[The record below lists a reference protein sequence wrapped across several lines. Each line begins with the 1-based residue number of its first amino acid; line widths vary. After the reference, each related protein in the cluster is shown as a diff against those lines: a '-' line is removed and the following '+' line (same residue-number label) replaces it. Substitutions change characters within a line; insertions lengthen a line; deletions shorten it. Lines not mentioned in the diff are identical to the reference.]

1 MNEKTKAAEKIS
13 IDKIKELMAIIL
25 PIPRWWLFG
34 IATVFVFSSFEIK
47 RTDSGLFAGS
57 FRISGVGLAL
67 LALVWLPVLLKLI
80 GLTGIGLK
88 TSGVEASTG
97 GLLELLKALDPSAQR
112 ETLPSVI
119 AALEVAEA
127 ENVTA
132 AKPAAQELKRELQNQ
147 LASLPV
153 LPKGVAQAREELE
166 KYAREY
172 EQLRRDMSS
181 GSARTIR
188 MTALVSR
195 MMALANQCQFKPEE
209 LKELFDKGNEGD
221 RLAAIAMAAAS
232 ADPRNFDVVA
242 KGISPARSAFE
253 QFQALRA
260 AAEMLPGLNPEQRSQ
275 LKQLLLYE
283 RSGAAGTRI
292 NEKDLSRWSLSG
304 RLLTAL
310 GERI

>member
-1 MNEKTKAAEKIS
+1 MNERTKAAEKIS

-25 PIPRWWLFG
+25 PIPRWWLVG
-34 IATVFVFSSFEIK
+34 IVIVFLFSSFEIK
-47 RTDSGLFAGS
+47 RTDTGLFAGS
-57 FRISGVGLAL
+57 FRISGIGIAL
-67 LALVWLPVLLKLI
+67 LALVWLPVVLKLI

-97 GLLELLKALDPSAQR
+97 GLLELLKALDPNAQR
-112 ETLPSVI
+112 ETLPPVI

-127 ENVTA
+127 ENLTA
-132 AKPAAQELKRELQNQ
+132 AKPEAQELRRELQNQ

-153 LPKGVAQAREELE
+153 LPKDVAQARAELE

-172 EQLRRDMSS
+172 EQLRRDMGS

-195 MMALANQCQFKPEE
+195 MVALANQCQFKPEE

-221 RLAAIAMAAAS
+221 RIAAIAMAYAS
-232 ADPRNFDVVA
+232 ADARNFYVVA

-260 AAEMLPGLNPEQRSQ
+260 AGEMLPFLNAEQRRQ
-275 LKQLLLYE
+275 LKQLLLHE

-292 NEKDLSRWSLSG
+292 NENDISRWGTSG
-304 RLLTAL
+304 TLLKAL
-310 GERI
+310 ERD